1 MNTWLRHALSTPPH
15 LGTGRWQSGV
25 DSSGVDSSG
34 VASRGSSGLGRCLL
48 IQRQEGAERHI
59 ENHHELLNALNLMGS
74 SPCYGRWQVVSP
86 VTGRGGM
93 QEVARLF
100 GEAIVIVA
108 PHGGTLGNLIFSSGS
123 SGGVDKASVDAAS
136 VDTASVN
143 NDSQSTIK
151 ATHVLEN
158 ATHLLGKA
166 THVLELLPANRPNLC
181 YERLCRALGIVY
193 MGLVVPDSSY
203 NEAMRVD
210 VLHVLLSLHTL
221 LQT

>member
-1 MNTWLRHALSTPPH
+1 MGGGRLVTPVLVALPWPST
-15 LGTGRWQSGV
+15 T
-25 DSSGVDSSG
+25 
-34 VASRGSSGLGRCLL
+34 
-48 IQRQEGAERHI
+48 QESCA
-59 ENHHELLNALNLMGS
+59 NHSVMMCVLD
-74 SPCYGRWQVVSP
+74 QVVSP

-108 PHGGTLGNLIFSSGS
+108 PHGGTLGNLIFSYGS
-123 SGGVDKASVDAAS
+123 SGGVDAASVDAAS
-136 VDTASVN
+136 VDTASVD
-143 NDSQSTIK
+143 NDAQSTIK
-151 ATHVLEN
+151 ATHV
-158 ATHLLGKA
+158 LGKA